1 MRTVKLSFITLV
13 IAVLAIS
20 CSEEHGHEH
29 HGGVSKLLWED
40 IPCESFTSVQFLGK
54 GKMGG
59 GENAWEVNSIDEIK
73 KQMGTLCNAVV
84 ERQFFVG
91 CGRLEEFGFR
101 SSSSYLK
108 MLGREHRV
116 KLYFGRK
123 TPDQFGQYVFL
134 VVKGT
139 DLKSKHEFFNL
150 DESCAG
156 APSLLSEE
164 IKVLVIPAYHHRGL
178 AER

>member
-1 MRTVKLSFITLV
+1 MRTLKQSFIMLV
-13 IAVLAIS
+13 IVVLTIS

-29 HGGVSKLLWED
+29 HNGMSTLLWKD
-40 IPCESFTSVQFLGK
+40 IPCESFTSIQFLIK
-54 GKMGG
+54 GKMGD
-59 GENAWEVNSIDEIK
+59 EDNTWEVNSIDEIK

-84 ERQFFVG
+84 ERQFLVG

-101 SSSSYLK
+101 SSSSHLK
-108 MLGREHRV
+108 MLARERKV

-123 TPDQFGQYVFL
+123 TPDQFGQYVYI
-134 VVKGT
+134 VGT
-139 DLKSKHEFFNL
+139 GSDLKSKHEFFNF
-150 DESCAG
+150 EEKCFGS
-156 APSLLSEE
+156 PSLLNQE

>member
-1 MRTVKLSFITLV
+1 MRTLKQSFIMPV
-13 IAVLAIS
+13 IVVLTIS

-29 HGGVSKLLWED
+29 HNGVSKLLWKD
-40 IPCESFTSVQFLGK
+40 IPCESFTSIQFLRK
-54 GKMGG
+54 GKIGDGG
-59 GENAWEVNSIDEIK
+59 NTWEVNSIDEIK
-73 KQMGTLCNAVV
+73 KKMGTLCNAVV

-108 MLGREHRV
+108 MLGIDHRV

-123 TPDQFGQYVFL
+123 TPDKFGQYVFL

-150 DESCAG
+150 DETCAG

-164 IKVLVIPAYHHRGL
+164 VKVLVIPAYHHRGL
-178 AER
+178 VER